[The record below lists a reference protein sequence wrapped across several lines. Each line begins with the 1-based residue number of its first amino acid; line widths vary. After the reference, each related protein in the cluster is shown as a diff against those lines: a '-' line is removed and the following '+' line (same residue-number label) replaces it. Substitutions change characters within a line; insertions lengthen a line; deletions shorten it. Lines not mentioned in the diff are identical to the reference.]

1 MTIENST
8 VTAAEGSSFAKG
20 LEAEN
25 STLEGSFVGLTK
37 DVVLTKC
44 TINASEIVTDAD
56 LEINANDVIFSINN
70 TVLEANDV
78 TFNGNKNVAFTN
90 TKLEAYG
97 TCYVN
102 TSITGKDNG
111 TNTIS
116 ADDYEI
122 APKKSIAF
130 KYEEK

>member
-1 MTIENST
+1 M
-8 VTAAEGSSFAKG
+8 FAK
-20 LEAEN
+20 
-25 STLEGSFVGLTK
+25 SRSLTK

-44 TINASEIVTDAD
+44 TINASEIETAAD
-56 LEINANDVIFSINN
+56 LVINANGVAFNINN

-78 TFNGNKNVAFTN
+78 TFNGNKNVVFTN
-90 TKLEAYG
+90 TKLEAHG

-102 TSITGKDNG
+102 TNITGKDNG

-130 KYEEK
+130 QYEEI